1 VSLAMEVG
9 LGMELQD
16 GLFSPPA
23 AQAASQGGE
32 KQAVPETVKCSALV
46 CG

>member
-1 VSLAMEVG
+1 MEVG

-32 KQAVPETVKCSALV
+32 KKETGCS
-46 CG
+46 